1 MPDKRPPP
9 PRRFNAA
16 LIDKA
21 YARSRAR
28 DGDDGLGKTYVF
40 SQALE
45 TRDDIA
51 AADRLDAVRTR
62 CIAECGVPAQAPA
75 PAGAADRKDRS

>member
-1 MPDKRPPP
+1 MAAKRLPPP
-9 PRRFNAA
+9 GRFNAA
-16 LIDKA
+16 WTDNA
-21 YARSRAR
+21 YARSCAR

-45 TRDDIA
+45 TRDEIA
-51 AADRLDAVRTR
+51 DADRLDAVHTR
-62 CIAECGVPAQAPA
+62 CIVDCGAPAPA

>member
-1 MPDKRPPP
+1 MPAKRPPP

-21 YARSRAR
+21 YARSCAR

-45 TRDDIA
+45 TRGDIA
-51 AADRLDAVRTR
+51 DADRLDAVYTR
-62 CIAECGVPAQAPA
+62 FTAEYGAPAQAA
-75 PAGAADRKDRS
+75 AADRKDRS

>member
-1 MPDKRPPP
+1 MAAKRPPP
-9 PRRFNAA
+9 ARRFNAA
-16 LIDKA
+16 WTDKA
-21 YARSRAR
+21 YARSCAR
-28 DGDDGLGKTYVF
+28 DGDDRLGKTYVF

-51 AADRLDAVRTR
+51 DADRLDAVHTR
-62 CIAECGVPAQAPA
+62 CIVDYGA